1 MCPMDDSTMKAYK
14 LPVHVYSVDKNL
26 SLVVEMAINDQNVTI
41 IEGNV
46 LRIEEVYS
54 NDLLKRCSH
63 PWVISVACRVN
74 VLVLWNIFTNI

>member
-46 LRIEEVYS
+46 
-54 NDLLKRCSH
+54 
-63 PWVISVACRVN
+63 
-74 VLVLWNIFTNI
+74 